1 MKLQDFFKNSLNQD
15 NNLLFQNEMN
25 KLDNKIEKSF
35 QSRYDNS
42 LKNDKKMLNRIK
54 SNYYNNQIELDDDK
68 KQKQINKLLFLLG
81 KNYKQRIKSQFK
93 PLSKPKKVSLVG
105 KVFINNS
112 NSNNDIL
119 NIDEKKSNKN
129 IFVINNKN

>member
-25 KLDNKIEKSF
+25 KLDNKIENSF

-129 IFVINNKN
+129 IFVNNNKN

>member
-129 IFVINNKN
+129 IFVNNNKN